1 MTTKTIN
8 TATAP
13 DGATFTRTSSSGRA
27 YSHTVLYRRD
37 NGWHASTWHSRRD
50 LAERERSR
58 TGWHESVR
66 EILVVP
72 VTATEKAVKA
82 KPMVHVPPAPFEIG
96 GLTFLPKAH
105 GVWATYR
112 NFMIELWSTGTAF
125 VAWAT
130 FDPSRQQIGVKRLYT
145 AKGGLE
151 TRVTAIKA
159 MIDAYLA
166 AEAEKAPSA

>member
-8 TATAP
+8 TAHLP
-13 DGATFTRTSSSGRA
+13 DGTTATRTSSSGRS
-27 YSHTVLYRRD
+27 YSFAVAYRRED
-37 NGWHASTWHSRRD
+37 GWHASTWHSRLD

-58 TGWHESVR
+58 TGWSGKV
-66 EILVVP
+66 LSTTVVT

-96 GLTFLPKAH
+96 GLTFLNQKMQ
-105 GVWATYR
+105 GVWAAYR
-112 NFMIELWSTGTAF
+112 GFTIELWSTGTAF

-130 FDPSRQQIGVKRLYT
+130 ADVGGKRLYT

-159 MIDAYLA
+159 LVDAA
-166 AEAEKAPSA
+166 ADAEEARTDEPHTT